1 MEVATN
7 AVGEKPCF
15 EEQVGLASVTCPGAI
30 AGQVD
35 TVVWW
40 GFTLSSFSVEA
51 PPPLNSAERKGLLNA
66 GVELQSIEALAAQV
80 SSQWQRP
87 FSQAARE
94 LIMVCPQKSAS
105 GEEEFPHPAWDEIKA
120 RLKDDNLIY
129 LIERQSLAA
138 GKRHKRKLHALV
150 KPTMDYKIGEN
161 LVGPR
166 EKPESATSLSSL
178 LSCPFKYVVDYV
190 AHIKSGRGVALDNV
204 DDPLL
209 RGKVA
214 HDILEMLLRE
224 MKNGKTF
231 TAETAR
237 AAVEAWFDSITPR
250 LAAEL
255 WLPGNDA
262 DRAYLRNT
270 ISRAAGTLT
279 DILNKSRRTVLKVEE
294 EETGE
299 GFGVALSGKPD
310 VVVGEPK
317 GIVDIK
323 WGDASRR
330 VKELKNGAAVQLA
343 LYSSLVRSR
352 GADDFLPVAY
362 FIVSHNRM
370 LSLAGKGA
378 IGDEVIRGPSL
389 QQTCEAMEK
398 TLVNSWAALR
408 RGEVRAPGVE
418 TDDGKQD
425 EPGRIDGERLSLIS
439 RCKYCDYG
447 VLCGRMFRE
456 EA

>member
-1 MEVATN
+1 
-7 AVGEKPCF
+7 
-15 EEQVGLASVTCPGAI
+15 
-30 AGQVD
+30 
-35 TVVWW
+35 
-40 GFTLSSFSVEA
+40 LS
-51 PPPLNSAERKGLLNA
+51 A

-105 GEEEFPHPAWDEIKA
+105 GEEEFAHPAWDEIKA
-120 RLKDDNLIY
+120 RLKDDNRIY

-161 LVGPR
+161 LIGPR

-190 AHIKSGRGVALDNV
+190 AHIKSGRGVALDKV

-250 LAAEL
+250 LAAQL

-270 ISRAAGTLT
+270 IARAAGKLVS
-279 DILNKSRRTVLKVEE
+279 ILNESHLTVLKVEE

-310 VVVGEPK
+310 VVVGGPR

-362 FIVSHNRM
+362 FIVSHQRM

-378 IGDEVIRGPSL
+378 IGDEAIRGPSL
-389 QQTCEAMEK
+389 RQTCEAMEK
-398 TLVNSWAALR
+398 TLVSLWAALR
-408 RGEVRAPGVE
+408 KGEVRAPGVE
-418 TDDGKQD
+418 MDEKNQD
-425 EPGRIDGERLSLIS
+425 KPGGIDGERLSLIS

-456 EA
+456 ET